1 MAKVYEVV
9 YLKPENVH
17 FVRHGDTLGLTV
29 TEGDVNVHYPRVVLR
44 SCFPVSDG
52 TAFLSVRDANEE
64 KQPEIG
70 IIEDWTHL
78 KPEDREA
85 VTAELN
91 LYYLVPKI
99 TRIDEIKEEL
109 GFLYWTV
116 DTDKGPQE
124 FVMRNSITRN
134 TRQVS
139 AHHWL
144 IIDVNDARHEIPDFT
159 KLDSRSQKLLA
170 RFLSM

>member
-1 MAKVYEVV
+1 MAKIYEVV
-9 YLKPENVH
+9 LLKPENVH
-17 FVRHGDTLGLTV
+17 FVRRGDTLSLTV
-29 TEGDVNVHYPRVVLR
+29 TEGDVSAHYPRVVLR
-44 SCFPVSDG
+44 SCFPVSD
-52 TAFLSVRDANEE
+52 TASFLSVRDADSD

-70 IIEDWTHL
+70 IIEDWTKL
-78 KPEDREA
+78 DSENREA
-85 VTAELN
+85 VAAELD

-109 GFLYWTV
+109 GFLYWKV

-139 AHHWL
+139 EVHWL
-144 IIDVNDARHEIPDFT
+144 IIDVNEARHEISDFAQ
-159 KLDSRSQKLLA
+159 LDARSQKLLE

>member
-1 MAKVYEVV
+1 MAKSYEVV
-9 YLKPENVH
+9 YLKPEDVS
-17 FVRHGDTLGLTV
+17 FARQGDTIGLTV
-29 TEGDVNVHYPRVVLR
+29 KEGDVNVHYPRVILR

-52 TAFLSVRDANEE
+52 VAFLSVRDANEE

-70 IIEDWTHL
+70 IIEDWTQL

-85 VTAELN
+85 VAAELN

-99 TRIDEIKEEL
+99 TKIDEIKEEL
-109 GFLYWTV
+109 GFLYWKV
-116 DTDKGPQE
+116 QTDKGPQE

-139 AHHWL
+139 ANHWL
-144 IIDVNDARHEIPDFT
+144 IIDVNDARHEIEDYTAF
-159 KLDSRSQKLLA
+159 DAHSQKLLA